1 MIFVPKMAKKKKE
14 EEIEEVEQEEKAV
27 ENAVEEMESDEE
39 SHYYAKKKEE
49 APRLMGICGDLD
61 EEKAGELMYG
71 MIALYENGAT
81 YKLSDPTDENSDIL
95 VSYSP
100 FEFIIS
106 TLGGNAQEMFGLHDL
121 MRVIRDK
128 CDIHTVGLGK
138 VFSAGTLLLASGTKG
153 KRRIGKNCRVMIH
166 AVLGGNHGSLHNL
179 ENEMDEIR
187 WTQDRYI
194 EAMVEE
200 TNMSKAHLKK
210 ILNRKV
216 NAYFTA
222 EEAVELGI
230 ADIIF

>member
-1 MIFVPKMAKKKKE
+1 MIFTP
-14 EEIEEVEQEEKAV
+14 QF
-27 ENAVEEMESDEE
+27 
-39 SHYYAKKKEE
+39 AKKKEIEEKPQEEKE
-49 APRLMGICGDLD
+49 AIYYAQKKDEMPRLMGICGDLD
-61 EEKAGELMYG
+61 EEKAGEIMYG
-71 MIALYENGAT
+71 MIALYESGAEF
-81 YKLSDPTDENSDIL
+81 KLSDPKDENSEIL
-95 VSYSP
+95 VSYAP

-106 TLGGNAQEMFGLHDL
+106 TLGGNAQEMFGVHDL
-121 MRVIRDK
+121 MRAVRDN

-166 AVLGGNHGSLHNL
+166 AVLGGNHGSIHNL

-194 EAMVEE
+194 EAMVQE
-200 TNMSKAHLKK
+200 TDMSKTHLKK

>member
-1 MIFVPKMAKKKKE
+1 MIFTPQFTKKKE
-14 EEIEEVEQEEKAV
+14 IEEKPQEEKEAI
-27 ENAVEEMESDEE
+27 
-39 SHYYAKKKEE
+39 YYAQKKDEM
-49 APRLMGICGDLD
+49 PRLMGICGDLD
-61 EEKAGELMYG
+61 EEKAGEIMYG
-71 MIALYENGAT
+71 MIALYESGAE
-81 YKLSDPTDENSDIL
+81 YKLSDPKDENSDIL
-95 VSYSP
+95 VHYSP

-106 TLGGNAQEMFGLHDL
+106 TLGGNAQEMFGVHDL
-121 MRVIRDK
+121 MRAVRDN

-166 AVLGGNHGSLHNL
+166 AVLGGNHGSIHNL

-194 EAMVEE
+194 EAMVQE
-200 TNMSKAHLKK
+200 TDMSKTHLKK

>member
-1 MIFVPKMAKKKKE
+1 MIFTPQFAAKKKKE
-14 EEIEEVEQEEKAV
+14 EAEEPEVEQEAV
-27 ENAVEEMESDEE
+27 
-39 SHYYAKKKEE
+39 YYAQKKDEP
-49 APRLMGICGDLD
+49 PRLIGICGDLD
-61 EEKAGELMYG
+61 EEKAGELLYG
-71 MIALYENGAT
+71 MISLYEAGAT
-81 YKLSDPTDENSDIL
+81 YQLADPTDENSDIL
-95 VSYSP
+95 ASYAP

-106 TLGGNAQEMFGLHDL
+106 TLGGSAQEMFGLHDI
-121 MRVIRDK
+121 MRVIREN

-166 AVLGGNHGSLHNL
+166 AVLGGNHGSIHNL

-187 WTQDRYI
+187 WVQERYI

-200 TNMSKAHLKK
+200 TNMSKTHLKK

>member
-1 MIFVPKMAKKKKE
+1 MILVPRMARKKKDEKEIDPKIEESAEDSTIE
-14 EEIEEVEQEEKAV
+14 EEEAQ
-27 ENAVEEMESDEE
+27 
-39 SHYYAKKKEE
+39 YYAKKRDE
-49 APRLMGICGDLD
+49 APRLMGLCGDLD

-71 MIALYENGAT
+71 MIALYESGAT
-81 YKLSDPTDENSDIL
+81 YKLSDPKDENSDIL
-95 VSYSP
+95 VNYAP
-100 FEFIIS
+100 FEFVIS

-121 MRVIRDK
+121 MRVIRED

-166 AVLGGNHGSLHNL
+166 AVLGGNHGSIHNL

-200 TNMSKAHLKK
+200 TNMSKAHLKR

>member
-1 MIFVPKMAKKKKE
+1 MIFVPRMARKKKDEKAIDS
-14 EEIEEVEQEEKAV
+14 EIEESTEISSTQEE
-27 ENAVEEMESDEE
+27 EEEAQ
-39 SHYYAKKKEE
+39 YYAKKRDE
-49 APRLMGICGDLD
+49 APRLMGLCGDLD

-71 MIALYENGAT
+71 MIALYESGAT
-81 YKLSDPTDENSDIL
+81 YKLSDPKDENSDIL
-95 VSYSP
+95 VNYAP
-100 FEFIIS
+100 FEFVIS

-121 MRVIRDK
+121 MRVIRED

-200 TNMSKAHLKK
+200 TNMSKAHLKR

>member
-1 MIFVPKMAKKKKE
+1 MIFTPQFAAKKKKE
-14 EEIEEVEQEEKAV
+14 EVEEPEAEQEAV
-27 ENAVEEMESDEE
+27 
-39 SHYYAKKKEE
+39 YYAQKKDEP
-49 APRLMGICGDLD
+49 PRLIGICGDLD
-61 EEKAGELMYG
+61 EEKAGELLYG
-71 MIALYENGAT
+71 MISLYEAGAT
-81 YKLSDPTDENSDIL
+81 YQLADPTDENSDIL
-95 VSYSP
+95 ASYAP

-106 TLGGNAQEMFGLHDL
+106 TLGGSAQEMFGLHDI
-121 MRVIRDK
+121 MRVIREN

-166 AVLGGNHGSLHNL
+166 AVLGGNHGSIHNL

-187 WTQDRYI
+187 WVQERYI

-200 TNMSKAHLKK
+200 TNMSKTHLKK

>member
-1 MIFVPKMAKKKKE
+1 MILVPRMARKKKDEKEIDPKIEESAEDPTIE
-14 EEIEEVEQEEKAV
+14 EEEAQ
-27 ENAVEEMESDEE
+27 
-39 SHYYAKKKEE
+39 YYAKKRDE
-49 APRLMGICGDLD
+49 APRLMGLCGDLD

-71 MIALYENGAT
+71 MIALYESGAT
-81 YKLSDPTDENSDIL
+81 YRLSDPKDENSDKL
-95 VSYSP
+95 VNYAP
-100 FEFIIS
+100 FEFVIS

-121 MRVIRDK
+121 MRVIRDD

-200 TNMSKAHLKK
+200 TNMSKAHLKR

>member
-1 MIFVPKMAKKKKE
+1 MIFTPQFAAKKKKE
-14 EEIEEVEQEEKAV
+14 EAEEPEVEQEAEQEAV
-27 ENAVEEMESDEE
+27 
-39 SHYYAKKKEE
+39 YYAQKKDEP
-49 APRLMGICGDLD
+49 PRLIGICGDLD
-61 EEKAGELMYG
+61 EEKAGELLYG
-71 MIALYENGAT
+71 MISLYEAGAT
-81 YKLSDPTDENSDIL
+81 YQLADPTDENSDIL
-95 VSYSP
+95 ASYAP

-106 TLGGNAQEMFGLHDL
+106 TLGGSAQEMFGLHDI
-121 MRVIRDK
+121 MRVIREN

-166 AVLGGNHGSLHNL
+166 AVLGGNHGSIHNL

-187 WTQDRYI
+187 WVQDRYI

-200 TNMSKAHLKK
+200 TNMSKTHLKK

>member
-1 MIFVPKMAKKKKE
+1 MIFVPRMTRKKKDEKVEEQKVEESTEISTPE
-14 EEIEEVEQEEKAV
+14 EEEEAQ
-27 ENAVEEMESDEE
+27 
-39 SHYYAKKKEE
+39 YYAKKRDE
-49 APRLMGICGDLD
+49 APRLMGLCGDLD

-71 MIALYENGAT
+71 MIALYESGAT
-81 YKLSDPTDENSDIL
+81 YKLSDPKDENSDIL
-95 VSYSP
+95 VNYAP
-100 FEFIIS
+100 FEFVIS

-121 MRVIRDK
+121 MRVIRDD
-128 CDIHTVGLGK
+128 CEIHTVGLGK
-138 VFSAGTLLLASGTKG
+138 VFSAGTLLLASGSKG

-166 AVLGGNHGSLHNL
+166 AVLGGNHGSIHNL

-194 EAMVEE
+194 EAMGEE
-200 TNMSKAHLKK
+200 TNMSKTHLKK

-222 EEAVELGI
+222 EEAIELGI

>member
-14 EEIEEVEQEEKAV
+14 EEVEKTPPTEEAENLTPEE
-27 ENAVEEMESDEE
+27 EEAQ
-39 SHYYAKKKEE
+39 YYAKKRDE
-49 APRLMGICGDLD
+49 APRLMGLCGDLD

-71 MIALYENGAT
+71 MIALYDSGAT
-81 YKLSDPTDENSDIL
+81 YKLSDPKDENSDIL
-95 VSYSP
+95 VNYAP
-100 FEFIIS
+100 FEFVIS

-121 MRVIRDK
+121 MRVIRD

-200 TNMSKAHLKK
+200 TNMSKAHLKR

>member
-1 MIFVPKMAKKKKE
+1 MILVPRMARKKKDEKEIDSKIEESAEDSTIE
-14 EEIEEVEQEEKAV
+14 EEEAQ
-27 ENAVEEMESDEE
+27 
-39 SHYYAKKKEE
+39 YYAKKRDE
-49 APRLMGICGDLD
+49 APRLMGLCGDLD

-71 MIALYENGAT
+71 MIALYESGAT
-81 YKLSDPTDENSDIL
+81 YKLSDPKDENSDIL
-95 VSYSP
+95 VNYAP
-100 FEFIIS
+100 FEFVIS

-121 MRVIRDK
+121 MRVIRED

-166 AVLGGNHGSLHNL
+166 AVLGGNHGSIHNL

-194 EAMVEE
+194 EATVEE
-200 TNMSKAHLKK
+200 TNMSKAHLKR

>member
-1 MIFVPKMAKKKKE
+1 MIFTP
-14 EEIEEVEQEEKAV
+14 QF
-27 ENAVEEMESDEE
+27 
-39 SHYYAKKKEE
+39 AKKKEKEESPQEENE
-49 APRLMGICGDLD
+49 AQYYAQKKDDVPRLVGICGDLD
-61 EEKAGELMYG
+61 EEKAGELIYG
-71 MIALYENGAT
+71 MIALYEAGT
-81 YKLSDPTDENSDIL
+81 SYQLSDPKDENSDVL

-100 FEFIIS
+100 FEFLVS
-106 TLGGNAQEMFGLHDL
+106 TLGGNAQEMFGIYDL
-121 MRVIRDK
+121 MRALQENCEIY
-128 CDIHTVGLGK
+128 TVGLGK

-166 AVLGGNHGSLHNL
+166 AVLGGNHGSIHNL

-194 EAMVEE
+194 EAMVQE
-200 TNMSKAHLKK
+200 TNMSKTHLKK

>member
-1 MIFVPKMAKKKKE
+1 MIFTPQFAAKKKKE
-14 EEIEEVEQEEKAV
+14 EAEEPEAEQEAV
-27 ENAVEEMESDEE
+27 
-39 SHYYAKKKEE
+39 YYAQKKDEP
-49 APRLMGICGDLD
+49 PRLIGICGDLD
-61 EEKAGELMYG
+61 EEKAGELLYG
-71 MIALYENGAT
+71 MISLYEAGAT
-81 YKLSDPTDENSDIL
+81 YQLADPTDENSDIL
-95 VSYSP
+95 ASYAP

-106 TLGGNAQEMFGLHDL
+106 TLGGSAQEMFGLHDI
-121 MRVIRDK
+121 MRVIREN

-166 AVLGGNHGSLHNL
+166 AVLGGNHGSIHNL

-187 WTQDRYI
+187 WVQERYI

-200 TNMSKAHLKK
+200 TNMSKTHLKK

>member
-1 MIFVPKMAKKKKE
+1 MIFTPQFADKREKKQKTDDP
-14 EEIEEVEQEEKAV
+14 QEESEAL
-27 ENAVEEMESDEE
+27 
-39 SHYYAKKKEE
+39 YYAQKKDDV
-49 APRLMGICGDLD
+49 PRLVGICGDLD

-71 MIALYENGAT
+71 MITLYEAGIN
-81 YKLSDPTDENSDIL
+81 YQLSDPKDENSEVL

-106 TLGGNAQEMFGLHDL
+106 TLGGNAQEMFGIHDL
-121 MRVIRDK
+121 MRVLQENCEIY
-128 CDIHTVGLGK
+128 TVGLGK

-166 AVLGGNHGSLHNL
+166 AVLGGNHGSIHNL

-194 EAMVEE
+194 EAMVAE
-200 TNMSKAHLKK
+200 TNMSKTHLKK

>member
-1 MIFVPKMAKKKKE
+1 MIFAPQMTKPRKKVSGKSKDAS
-14 EEIEEVEQEEKAV
+14 EEKAPPTV
-27 ENAVEEMESDEE
+27 LESTNEP
-39 SHYYAKKKEE
+39 
-49 APRLMGICGDLD
+49 PRTIGICGDLD
-61 EEKAGELMYG
+61 EEKAGEIMYG
-71 MIALYENGAT
+71 MIAMTENGIVYTLDEPDKGDKSTISAT
-81 YKLSDPTDENSDIL
+81 YQ
-95 VSYSP
+95 P

-106 TLGGNAQEMFGLHDL
+106 TLGGSAQEMFGIHDL
-121 MRVIRDK
+121 MRVLRDR
-128 CDIHTVGLGK
+128 CEIHTVGLGK

-153 KRRIGKNCRVMIH
+153 QRQIGKNCRVMIH
-166 AVLGGNHGSLHNL
+166 SVLGGNHGSIHSL

-194 EAMVEE
+194 EAMVQE
-200 TNMSKAHLKK
+200 TNMSKSHLKK

>member
-1 MIFVPKMAKKKKE
+1 MIFPPTYMTKKKNENEDPE
-14 EEIEEVEQEEKAV
+14 EEKQEL
-27 ENAVEEMESDEE
+27 
-39 SHYYAKKKEE
+39 YYAQKKDEM
-49 APRLMGICGDLD
+49 PRIVGICGDLD

-71 MIALYENGAT
+71 MIALYESGTT
-81 YKLSDPTDENSDIL
+81 YQLSDPTDEKSEIL
-95 VSYSP
+95 ANYTP
-100 FEFIIS
+100 FEFLIS
-106 TLGGNAQEMFGLHDL
+106 TLGGSAQEMFGLHDL
-121 MRVIRDK
+121 MRVMREN

-166 AVLGGNHGSLHNL
+166 AVLGGNHGSIHNL

-187 WTQDRYI
+187 WVQERYI

-200 TNMSKAHLKK
+200 TNMSKTHLKK

-222 EEAVELGI
+222 EEAVKLGI

>member
-1 MIFVPKMAKKKKE
+1 MIFPPQFAAKKKAE
-14 EEIEEVEQEEKAV
+14 EEEPEEETQEV
-27 ENAVEEMESDEE
+27 
-39 SHYYAKKKEE
+39 YYAQKKDEM
-49 APRLMGICGDLD
+49 PRIVGICGDLD

-71 MIALYENGAT
+71 MIAMYESGIT
-81 YKLSDPTDENSDIL
+81 YQLSDPTDEKSEIL
-95 VSYSP
+95 ASYSP
-100 FEFIIS
+100 FEFLIS
-106 TLGGNAQEMFGLHDL
+106 TLGGSAQEMFGLHDL
-121 MRVIRDK
+121 MRVIREN

-166 AVLGGNHGSLHNL
+166 AVLGGNHGSIHNL

-187 WTQDRYI
+187 WVQDRYI
-194 EAMVEE
+194 EAMVQE
-200 TNMSKAHLKK
+200 TDMSKTHLKK

>member
-1 MIFVPKMAKKKKE
+1 MIFTPQFAAKKKKE
-14 EEIEEVEQEEKAV
+14 EAEEPEVEQEAV
-27 ENAVEEMESDEE
+27 
-39 SHYYAKKKEE
+39 YYAQKKEE
-49 APRLMGICGDLD
+49 LPRLIGICGDLD
-61 EEKAGELMYG
+61 EEKAGELLYG
-71 MIALYENGAT
+71 MISLYEAGAT
-81 YKLSDPTDENSDIL
+81 YQLADPTDENSDIL
-95 VSYSP
+95 ASYTP

-106 TLGGNAQEMFGLHDL
+106 TLGGSAQEMFGLHDI
-121 MRVIRDK
+121 MRVIREN

-166 AVLGGNHGSLHNL
+166 AVLGGNHGSIHNL

-187 WTQDRYI
+187 WVQDRYI

-200 TNMSKAHLKK
+200 TNMSKTHLKK

>member
-1 MIFVPKMAKKKKE
+1 MILVPRMARKKKDEKEIDSKIEESAEDSTIE
-14 EEIEEVEQEEKAV
+14 EEEAQ
-27 ENAVEEMESDEE
+27 
-39 SHYYAKKKEE
+39 YYAKKRDE
-49 APRLMGICGDLD
+49 APRLMGLCGDLD

-71 MIALYENGAT
+71 MIALYESGAT
-81 YKLSDPTDENSDIL
+81 YRLSDPKDENSDIL
-95 VSYSP
+95 VNYAP
-100 FEFIIS
+100 FEFVIS

-121 MRVIRDK
+121 MRVIREN

-138 VFSAGTLLLASGTKG
+138 VFSAGTLLIASGTKG

-166 AVLGGNHGSLHNL
+166 AVLGGNHGSIHNL

-187 WTQDRYI
+187 WVQERYI

-200 TNMSKAHLKK
+200 TNMSKTHLKK

>member
-1 MIFVPKMAKKKKE
+1 MILVPRMARKKKDEKEIDSKIEESAEDPTIE
-14 EEIEEVEQEEKAV
+14 EEEAQ
-27 ENAVEEMESDEE
+27 
-39 SHYYAKKKEE
+39 YYAKKRDE
-49 APRLMGICGDLD
+49 APRLMGLCGDLD

-71 MIALYENGAT
+71 MIALYESGAT
-81 YKLSDPTDENSDIL
+81 YKLSDPKDENSDIL
-95 VSYSP
+95 VNYAP
-100 FEFIIS
+100 FEFVIS
-106 TLGGNAQEMFGLHDL
+106 TLGGNAQERFGLHDL
-121 MRVIRDK
+121 MRVIRDD

-166 AVLGGNHGSLHNL
+166 AVLGGNHGSIHNL

-187 WTQDRYI
+187 WVQDRYI
-194 EAMVEE
+194 EAMVQE
-200 TNMSKAHLKK
+200 TDMSKTHLKK